1 MNLIINLCYLF
12 NLTISENL
20 IQSGPHKRMNN
31 LLKTFKGDDQIS
43 FNKIKYS
50 NNYVVQYDQFGK
62 AVVEKIINSKT
73 KNKKILIGPLYNIQ
87 QDLEINQLITKYSYI
102 KKIVAS
108 DIAKSNTREMDES
121 FDIKNALVCPSG
133 MISQKEVLEN
143 LEISNREDVCL
154 IYFKKRE
161 TSDLEQLIK
170 FLKEKNQQYILFDYG
185 NYDNKKLKKA
195 SKECSFGIIMS
206 RPETQGFGI
215 QEIMSCNLP
224 LLVWDQTINYY
235 EHLEL
240 SGTTVTIWNE
250 KCGKIVYE
258 LNELI
263 NIFDSFKRNLNVY
276 NPAQIVLEQLTFE
289 KFNENL
295 KLLFDKKI

>member
-1 MNLIINLCYLF
+1 
-12 NLTISENL
+12 
-20 IQSGPHKRMNN
+20 MNN
-31 LLKTFKGDDQIS
+31 LLKTFKNDTQIS

-62 AVVEKIINSKT
+62 SIVEKIINSKIQ
-73 KNKKILIGPLYNIQ
+73 NKKIFIGPLYNIQ
-87 QDLEINQLITKYSYI
+87 QDLEINQLIARYPYI

-108 DIAKSNTREMDES
+108 NIAKINTTEVDRT
-121 FDIKNALVCPSG
+121 FDANNAFVCPSG
-133 MISQKEVLEN
+133 IIMQKEVQKN
-143 LEISNREDVCL
+143 LEISDREEKCL
-154 IYFKKRE
+154 VYFKKRDI
-161 TSDLEQLIK
+161 SDLEKLVN
-170 FLKEKNQQYILFDYG
+170 FLEEKNQKYILFEYG
-185 NYDNKKLKKA
+185 KYNNSQLKKA
-195 SKECSFGIIMS
+195 SKKCNFGIIMS

-235 EHLEL
+235 EHLKL

-250 KCGKIVYE
+250 KCGKIIYE
-258 LNELI
+258 IEELI
-263 NIFDSFKRNLNVY
+263 NIFDSFKSNLNFY

-295 KLLFDKKI
+295 KLLFNKEI